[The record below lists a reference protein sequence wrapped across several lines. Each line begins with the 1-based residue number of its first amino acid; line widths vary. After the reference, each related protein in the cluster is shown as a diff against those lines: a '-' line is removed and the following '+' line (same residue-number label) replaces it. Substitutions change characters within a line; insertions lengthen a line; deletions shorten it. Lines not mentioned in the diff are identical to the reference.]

1 MPKKLK
7 LFLVGIADKLAA
19 VVVTEGEL
27 STGDPLLEHP
37 KGVMNGL
44 VNHLKRLKA
53 CTTDAPHAGRDT
65 HVCSDQP

>member
-1 MPKKLK
+1 
-7 LFLVGIADKLAA
+7 LVGVADKLAA

-27 STGDPLLEHP
+27 GTGDPLLEHA

-53 CTTDAPHAGRDT
+53 CTTTRRM
-65 HVCSDQP
+65 